1 MVKKLSIKNIYVNKI
16 YKYIIR
22 ERKVINMEILEIKGT
37 EQFDKEVLKSEQ
49 TVFVDFF
56 ATWCMPC
63 KMMAGVIDKMAE
75 EYTNVKFV
83 KIDVD
88 QNQKKKKKYNVMSIP
103 TMMVFKKGMA
113 TKTFIGVTDKD
124 EIAKEF

>member
-1 MVKKLSIKNIYVNKI
+1 
-16 YKYIIR
+16 
-22 ERKVINMEILEIKGT
+22 MEILEIKGT
-37 EQFDKEVLKSEQ
+37 GQFDKEVLKCEQ

-88 QNQKKKKKYNVMSIP
+88 QNQQLSAKYNVMSIP
-103 TMMVFKKGMA
+103 TMMVFKKGMP

>member
-1 MVKKLSIKNIYVNKI
+1 
-16 YKYIIR
+16 
-22 ERKVINMEILEIKGT
+22 MEILEIKGK
-37 EQFDKEVLKSEQ
+37 EQFENEVLKSEQ

-63 KMMAGVIDKMAE
+63 KMMAGIIDNMAD

-88 QNQKKKKKYNVMSIP
+88 QNRELSAKYNIMSIP
-103 TMMVFKKGMA
+103 TMMVFKKGMP
-113 TKTFIGVTDKD
+113 TKPFIGVTDKE
-124 EIAKEF
+124 EIAKEL

>member
-75 EYTNVKFV
+75 EYTNVKFA

-88 QNQKKKKKYNVMSIP
+88 QNQQLSEKYNVMSIP

>member
-88 QNQKKKKKYNVMSIP
+88 QNQQLSEKYNVMSIP

>member
-1 MVKKLSIKNIYVNKI
+1 MGIT
-16 YKYIIR
+16 
-22 ERKVINMEILEIKGT
+22 EIKST
-37 EQFDKEVLKSEQ
+37 EQFENEVLKCEQ

-63 KMMAGVIDKMAE
+63 KMMAGIIDNMAN

-88 QNQKKKKKYNVMSIP
+88 QNRELSTKYNIMSIP
-103 TMMVFKKGMA
+103 TMMVFKKGTLA
-113 TKTFIGVTDKD
+113 KTFIGVTDKE
-124 EIAKEF
+124 EIAKEL

>member
-1 MVKKLSIKNIYVNKI
+1 
-16 YKYIIR
+16 
-22 ERKVINMEILEIKGT
+22 
-37 EQFDKEVLKSEQ
+37 
-49 TVFVDFF
+49 
-56 ATWCMPC
+56 
-63 KMMAGVIDKMAE
+63 MAE

-88 QNQKKKKKYNVMSIP
+88 QNQQLSEKYNVMSIP